1 MPMNAL
7 QFDVSIVFL
16 EFEVNSFTEIDVWA
30 LDGMHV
36 FSCHLELVEVEVLWE
51 YLHFFIYFLKINYRQ
66 IQHFYIL
73 SK

>member
-51 YLHFFIYFLKINYRQ
+51 YLH
-66 IQHFYIL
+66 HF
-73 SK
+73 